1 MFDLFRFVLFV
12 YKQPSG
18 PVFFVVFYDKNVLIF
33 TISNVVFSIFRQFLE
48 LFEMAF
54 QIDDMRKEAVPKIGE
69 LIKKKTITLDIATD
83 WLRSIYEIR
92 FFEEKVFELL
102 GQNIIKG
109 ASHLY
114 AGQEAVAVGAIGAIK
129 RGDVIGSTHRGHG
142 HCGAVGNKYADTEED
157 RQEHWNRMMAELMG
171 KQTGYCNGRGGS
183 MHIADV
189 DKCNNL
195 GSTGI
200 VGGNQPPAVGA
211 ALAEKYKKSGRVV
224 LSFFGDGSCNTGTFH
239 ESMNMASVMN
249 LPLVAIIENN
259 LYGMS
264 VPFSGS
270 EIEGTVRASNVEDV
284 AVRASAYDVPGMIV
298 DGQDVVAVFLAIC
311 KAVERARKDMQMSIV
326 EAKTYRWY
334 GHSRSDPRAYRTK
347 KEEKAWHDRDPIIVL
362 SKKLLGEKLCT
373 QKQLDAIKETAFET
387 IEKAT
392 QFGIDSPWPDT
403 AELVKDVYVPESYEA
418 GLIEEEKSL
427 SSKVHKA
434 TKAFGQAVAAGTG
447 GSKKEITEK
456 AAGQVK
462 SQFGMDI
469 MTIGQA
475 VSAAQA
481 DEMRRDKNV
490 IVMGEDVGLYGGAY
504 QATRGLLKEFGIERV
519 IDTAISEA
527 AITGAAVGAALRGLR
542 PVAEIMYVDFLT
554 IAMDQ
559 LVHNGAYNRYMF
571 GGHARVPMVLRT
583 EGGLGRC
590 IAAHHS
596 ESLEA
601 WLMHVPGLYVVMPS
615 TPYDAKGL
623 LKAAIR
629 SDNLVVFIEHKAT
642 YGQQGAVPTDD
653 YIIPLGVADVKRP
666 GSDVTIVSYSRMAMW
681 SLAAAEKLAKAGI
694 DAEVI
699 DLRTLKPMDI
709 DTVAESV
716 RRTGRLVTVSEGFGS
731 CGAGREVVGQ
741 LMAYRYS
748 DGSCGFDYLDAG
760 PINLAAEDVP
770 PPMSE
775 PLELASIPSV
785 DKIVQAVRSLV

>member
-1 MFDLFRFVLFV
+1 MQKCSISETSSQLQSLLFGLFV
-12 YKQPSG
+12 GLMYVIFLVYCGQGCEKRTERVTG
-18 PVFFVVFYDKNVLIF
+18 MDFCIEDTRKKPVAKL
-33 TISNVVFSIFRQFLE
+33 
-48 LFEMAF
+48 
-54 QIDDMRKEAVPKIGE
+54 GE
-69 LIKKKTITLDIATD
+69 LISDGIITLEDAAD
-83 WLRSIYEIR
+83 WFRTIYEIR

-102 GQNIIKG
+102 GRNIIKG

-114 AGQEAVAVGAIGAIK
+114 AGEEAVAVGAIAAIEK
-129 RGDVIGSTHRGHG
+129 GDVIGSTHRGHG
-142 HCGAVGNKYADTEED
+142 HCGAIGNKYADSEDD
-157 RQEHWNRMMAELMG
+157 RQSHWNQMMAELMG
-171 KQTGYCNGRGGS
+171 RETGYCKGRGGS

-189 DKCNNL
+189 DRCNNL

-224 LSFFGDGSCNTGTFH
+224 LSFFGDGSTNTGTFH
-239 ESMNMASVMN
+239 ESMNMASAMH
-249 LPLVAIIENN
+249 LPLVVVIENN

-270 EIEGTVRASNVEDV
+270 RIAGTVRASNVDD
-284 AVRASAYDVPGMIV
+284 AAQKAAAYNVPAMIV
-298 DGQDVVAVFLAIC
+298 DGQDALAVFLAVRC
-311 KAVERARKDMQMSIV
+311 AVKTARENMQMTMI

-347 KEEKAWHDRDPIIVL
+347 AEEKAWHQRDPVTVL
-362 SKKLLGEKLCT
+362 SENLLAESLCT
-373 QKQLDAIKETAFET
+373 QEQLDQIKDKAFET
-387 IEKAT
+387 IEAAT
-392 QFGIDSPWPDT
+392 KFGLDSPWPNPADL
-403 AELVKDVYVPESYEA
+403 ARDVYVDQTYPASVVEA
-418 GLIEEEKSL
+418 DK
-427 SSKVHKA
+427 
-434 TKAFGQAVAAGTG
+434 TAGTKVTEATRAFNAALAA
-447 GSKKEITEK
+447 STAKTRKEAAEQAK
-456 AAGQVK
+456 AEVK
-462 SQFGMDI
+462 SRFGMDVC
-469 MTIGQA
+469 TIGQA

-481 DEMRRDKNV
+481 EEMRRDENV

-504 QATRGLLKEFGIERV
+504 QATRGLLAEFGTDRV

-542 PVAEIMYVDFLT
+542 PVAEIMYVDFVT

-559 LVHNGAYNRYMF
+559 LVHVGAYNRYMF
-571 GGHARVPMVLRT
+571 GGKAQVAMVLRT

-601 WLMHVPGLYVVMPS
+601 WLMHTPGLYVVMPS

-629 SDNLVVFIEHKAT
+629 SNNPVVFIEHKAT
-642 YGQQGAVPTDD
+642 YGQFGAMPDSD
-653 YIIPLGVADVKRP
+653 YIIPLGVADIKRK
-666 GSDVTIVSYSRMAMW
+666 GKDATIVSYSRMAMW
-681 SLAAAEKLAKAGI
+681 SLEAAGILAERHGI

-709 DTVAESV
+709 TMVAESV
-716 RRTGRLVTVSEGFGS
+716 RRTGRLVTVSEGFGI
-731 CGAGREVVGQ
+731 CGAGREIAGAF
-741 LMAYRYS
+741 MEYKFS
-748 DGSCGFDYLDAG
+748 DGTCGFDYLDAA
-760 PINLAAEDVP
+760 PVNLAAADVP

-785 DKIVQAVRSLV
+785 ENIVEAVKAIV